1 MAILIKATEEKKI
14 TISGTGIELPEV
26 YGRIRFLGD
35 FAGNTIQGEIAT
47 FANAETFAEGKVLYT
62 DVPVG
67 GYKANLKE
75 GEIQSLETAHKYA
88 AMAYQEQGYDVEI
101 LLGFLEK

>member
-14 TISGTGIELPEV
+14 TISGTGIELPSV

-35 FAGNTIQGEIAT
+35 FNGKSIEGEVMT
-47 FANAETFAEGKVLYT
+47 FANSQTFAEGKQLYT
-62 DVPVG
+62 DVPIG
-67 GYKANLKE
+67 NYKANLEE

-88 AMAYQEQGYDVEI
+88 KLAYEQQGYLVDII
-101 LLGFLEK
+101 L

>member
-35 FAGNTIQGEIAT
+35 FSGTAIEGEVAT
-47 FANAETFAEGKVLYT
+47 FANKATFEEGKMLYT
-62 DVPVG
+62 DVPIG
-67 GYKANLKE
+67 SYKSDLEA
-75 GEIQSLETAHKYA
+75 GETQSLETAHKYA
-88 AMAYQEQGYDVEI
+88 KIAYEQQGYEVVIDMA
-101 LLGFLEK
+101 F

>member
-35 FAGNTIQGEIAT
+35 FNGKTIQGEVAT
-47 FANAETFAEGKVLYT
+47 FANIATFEEGKMLYT
-62 DVPVG
+62 DVPTG
-67 GYKANLKE
+67 AYQADLE
-75 GEIQSLETAHKYA
+75 AGEVQSLETAHKYA
-88 AMAYQEQGYDVEI
+88 KLAYEQMGYEVVIDMV
-101 LLGFLEK
+101 

>member
-35 FAGNTIQGEIAT
+35 FNGKTIQGEVAT
-47 FANAETFAEGKVLYT
+47 FANIATFEEGKMLYT
-62 DVPVG
+62 DVPTGAYQADLEVG
-67 GYKANLKE
+67 E
-75 GEIQSLETAHKYA
+75 VQSLETAHKYA
-88 AMAYQEQGYDVEI
+88 KLAYEQMGYEVVIDMV
-101 LLGFLEK
+101 